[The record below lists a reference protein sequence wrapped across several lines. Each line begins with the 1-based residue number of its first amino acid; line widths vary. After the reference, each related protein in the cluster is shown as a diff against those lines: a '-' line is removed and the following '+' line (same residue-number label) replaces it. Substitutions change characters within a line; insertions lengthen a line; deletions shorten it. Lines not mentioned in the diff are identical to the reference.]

1 MDYTTFLEKR
11 AQAYAEFNGAISG
24 TVSDVSH
31 TCMLINH
38 GSSYKGMYNQLREE
52 IHEELDKLTKKLDTI
67 K

>member
-11 AQAYAEFNGAISG
+11 ATAYAEFNGAISG
-24 TVSDVSH
+24 SVSNISH
-31 TCMLINH
+31 TCMLISN
-38 GSSYKGMYNQLREE
+38 GNSYKAMYNQLREE